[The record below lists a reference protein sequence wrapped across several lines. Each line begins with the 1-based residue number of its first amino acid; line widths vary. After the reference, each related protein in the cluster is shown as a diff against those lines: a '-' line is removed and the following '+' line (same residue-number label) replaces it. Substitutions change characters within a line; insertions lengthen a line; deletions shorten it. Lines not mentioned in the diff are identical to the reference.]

1 MIKNELQYKLTKSSA
16 ENFEKRLNWLRENP
30 GAQGQ
35 LDPILA
41 KAEEDGLQSMI
52 DELRE
57 ELQEYERTKQGDVDM
72 TALTSIH
79 MVPRTLIR
87 ARIARGLS
95 QRQLAQLVGL
105 KEQQIQRYESN
116 DYSNVDLGR
125 VQEIARAL
133 TGDASTGAVQR

>member
-16 ENFEKRLNWLRENP
+16 ENFEKRLHWLRENP
-30 GAQGQ
+30 GAQDQ

-57 ELQEYERTKQGDVDM
+57 EIQEYERTKQGDVDM
-72 TALTSIH
+72 TSLTSVH

-133 TGDASTGAVQR
+133 TCDGSTGAVQR

>member
-16 ENFEKRLNWLRENP
+16 ENFEKRLHWLRENP
-30 GAQGQ
+30 GTQDQ

-57 ELQEYERTKQGDVDM
+57 EIQEYERTKQGDVDM
-72 TALTSIH
+72 TSLTSVH

-105 KEQQIQRYESN
+105 KEQQIQRYEAN

-133 TGDASTGAVQR
+133 TGDASTGTAQR

>member
-1 MIKNELQYKLTKSSA
+1 MIKNELQYKLTKTSA
-16 ENFEKRLNWLRENP
+16 ENFERRLTWLRETP
-30 GAQGQ
+30 GAQDN

-72 TALTSIH
+72 TALTSVH
-79 MVPRTLIR
+79 MVPSTLIR

-133 TGDASTGAVQR
+133 TGATQR